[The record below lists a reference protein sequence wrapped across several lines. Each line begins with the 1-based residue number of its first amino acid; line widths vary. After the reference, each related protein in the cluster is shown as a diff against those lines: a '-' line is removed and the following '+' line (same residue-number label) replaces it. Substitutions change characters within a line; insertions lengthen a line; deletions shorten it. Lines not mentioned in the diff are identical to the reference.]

1 MFNEKV
7 GHVNKKLDKIIQ
19 DNKSLLDRMAIIE
32 RENDKLKHLNAGLQ
46 TDIDNM
52 SIKINQLEQGAQRN
66 TLLISRVS
74 ETFAER
80 VTDGGNVD
88 NPPQNVREGTINT
101 VFTVIKEACKIIVNS
116 SVIQTAF
123 RLRAKSN
130 LMQPRPLLVTFNS
143 SSVRDSVVKSQRPK
157 ETLTFR
163 GSNIYMNDYL
173 TSTNSTIFR
182 KARELVKDGTA
193 FSAWVRDGQIF
204 VKWSQSSRLS
214 RINCMADLTHSS

>member
-1 MFNEKV
+1 MLDEKV
-7 GHVNKKLDKIIQ
+7 GLVNKKLDKIMQ

-52 SIKINQLEQGAQRN
+52 SMKINQLEEGARRN
-66 TLLISRVS
+66 TLLISGVS

-80 VTDGGNVD
+80 TDGGNAD

-101 VFTVIKEACKIIVNS
+101 VCTVIKEACKINVNS
-116 SVIQTAF
+116 SDIQTAF
-123 RLRAKSN
+123 RLRTKSN
-130 LMQPRPLLVTFNS
+130 STQPRPLLVTFNS
-143 SSVRDSVVKSQRPK
+143 SSVRDSVVKSRRPK

-173 TSTNSTIFR
+173 TSTNSTIFC
-182 KARELVKDGTA
+182 KAREFVKDGIA
-193 FSAWVRDGQIF
+193 FSA
-204 VKWSQSSRLS
+204 
-214 RINCMADLTHSS
+214 